1 MTKVVYVAIVLDDES
16 MEKCHLMDPYHHKKS
31 YGHHCTLACGRA
43 VKDGHLK
50 LLGKTV
56 ELKCRMIVGD
66 MNCSA
71 VGLEPVQMCSNA
83 HPHVTLSCGDGVSPV
98 YSNSLFDEP
107 EVVNKVDDVL
117 HGTVMAFMDDGTWT
131 SDPPVGL

>member
-1 MTKVVYVAIVLDDES
+1 MTNVVYVAVVLDDES
-16 MEKCHLMDPYHHKKS
+16 QEKCLLMDPYHHKKS
-31 YGHHCTLACGRA
+31 YGHHCTLAFVRA
-43 VKDGHLK
+43 VTDGHLK
-50 LLGKTV
+50 LLGETV

-83 HPHVTLSCGDGVSPV
+83 HPHVTLSCRDGIAPV
-98 YSNSLFDEP
+98 YSNSLFDGP
-107 EVVNKVDDVL
+107 EVVKKVDDVL
-117 HGTVMAFMDDGTWT
+117 HGTVMAFMDDGTGT